1 MKRNKTPTN
10 ATRSVCMLVTTDMKN
25 DPRVARHAE
34 TLGSQGVKVVVI
46 CPWSQGI
53 EAHELRTMY
62 EIIRPRSIIRRSLHE
77 IAEKQRVFS
86 LSNSANSWHHGDYP
100 WIKLVATAASFLL
113 TQLTLLGTARKQ
125 HAQIYCANDLDTLL
139 VTIIAAGLDRIIV
152 YDSHELWPDMML
164 APEPVKTIARKIEKM
179 LIGRADLVITVNE
192 LIAAELKSRYSL
204 KRTPQVV
211 YNCPKSGSY
220 RKRTKNPTRIKV
232 ALYQG
237 LYAPERGLEN
247 LIEAADYL
255 LPDVH
260 LVLRGYGVTERELRS
275 VAAGRRNVHFNRPV
289 KMSELIS
296 VATEA
301 DVGLIPYLP
310 TNLCN
315 YFASPNKLFEYIL
328 AGLPVVASNIP
339 FMRKVILENDIGA
352 LFDAREPRSIA
363 TAINLS
369 TRDYVLRRQRANL
382 ASVAAKYNWN
392 IESKKLLQAYAS
404 LSHRD

>member
-1 MKRNKTPTN
+1 M
-10 ATRSVCMLVTTDMKN
+10 VVTTDMVN

-34 TLGSQGVKVVVI
+34 TLGAHGFKVVVI
-46 CPWSQGI
+46 CPVS
-53 EAHELRTMY
+53 ERTEPHEVRKTY
-62 EIIRPRSIIRRSLHE
+62 EITRPRSALRETVL
-77 IAEKQRVFS
+77 
-86 LSNSANSWHHGDYP
+86 
-100 WIKLVATAASFLL
+100 KLVARRDVSSRNRDTKFSSYEGYGLMKLMVTTGSFFL
-113 TQLTLLGTARKQ
+113 TQLALLRTAKKQ
-125 HAQIYCANDLDTLL
+125 HAQIYCANDFDTLL
-139 VTIIAAGLDRIIV
+139 VTILAAGLDRFVV
-152 YDSHELWPDMML
+152 YDSHELWPDMMG
-164 APEPVKTIARKIEKM
+164 APEPVKTIARKIERI